1 MIETDDDWNEECA
14 EGMQRINQCED
25 AYKWSLYATL
35 VKLMITTCS
44 ENSTKLQRLSLDNL
58 LLLNSAFQVC

>member
-1 MIETDDDWNEECA
+1 MIEVNDWNEKCA
-14 EGMQRINQCED
+14 EGMERISQCGD
-25 AYKWSLYATL
+25 DHKWSLYATL

-44 ENSTKLQRLSLDNL
+44 EQSSKLQRLSLDNL